1 MTVHKPQIQ
10 YIGEFYVHGSEAR
23 KVAVAPQKKT
33 PKTRLPIAK
42 LEKIEK
48 VYVDPIALAAVAVAV
63 LLLVT
68 MVMGVMQIQSDWQ
81 EYQVMRSRVHDLK
94 ELNHEKTLQV
104 RETYDL
110 EDIRLK
116 ATAMGMVPKA
126 EAESMIIHVTMPEK
140 APQRTWV
147 DDVRWFVGGL
157 FAA

>member
-1 MTVHKPQIQ
+1 MTRKPEIQ

-23 KVAVAPQKKT
+23 KVAAAPQKKT

-48 VYVDPIALAAVAVAV
+48 VYVDPVAIAAMAVAV
-63 LLLVT
+63 LLLIT
-68 MVMGVMQIQSDWQ
+68 MVMGVMQIQTDWQ

-94 ELNHEKTLQV
+94 ELNHEKTLKV
-104 RETYDL
+104 REAYDL
-110 EDIRLK
+110 DDIRAK
-116 ATAMGMVPKA
+116 ATAMGMIPRA
-126 EAESMIIHVTMPEK
+126 DAQTMVLHITVPEK
-140 APQRTWV
+140 APQRTWI